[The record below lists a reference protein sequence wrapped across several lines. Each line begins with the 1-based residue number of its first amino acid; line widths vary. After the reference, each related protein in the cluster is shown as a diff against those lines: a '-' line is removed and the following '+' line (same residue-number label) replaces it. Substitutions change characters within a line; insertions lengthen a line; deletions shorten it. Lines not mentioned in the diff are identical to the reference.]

1 MEKRRKKTLART
13 LVCATSCTKLLTVVA
28 LFVPSFL
35 SFQQIFSRHSES
47 VAPASRTT
55 VMEPAPKPRSRDLVR
70 IYSIVKA
77 HRAEIRDGEAWQI
90 AETILEES
98 SKRKLDA
105 FLISA
110 VIQVE
115 SGFQHTAVSPSGARG
130 LMQIMPETGRALTRA
145 LRHEMG
151 VRPAAFRPEWLDNPF
166 VNIRLGVYY
175 LHDLK
180 KQFRDLNLALTAY
193 NFGPAEIQNRLEN
206 NLELSSEYA
215 GSVLQTYRNLK
226 SKQPSF

>member
-1 MEKRRKKTLART
+1 
-13 LVCATSCTKLLTVVA
+13 
-28 LFVPSFL
+28 
-35 SFQQIFSRHSES
+35 
-47 VAPASRTT
+47 
-55 VMEPAPKPRSRDLVR
+55 MEPAPKPRSRDLVR

-77 HRAEIRDGEAWQI
+77 HRPEIRDGEAWQI

-151 VRPAAFRPEWLDNPF
+151 VRAAAFEPEWLDNPF

-215 GSVLQTYRNLK
+215 GSVLETYRNLK
-226 SKQPSF
+226 SKKPSF

>member
-13 LVCATSCTKLLTVVA
+13 LICATSCAKLLTVVA
-28 LFVPSFL
+28 LFAPSLL
-35 SFQQIFSRHSES
+35 SFQQIFSPPEKL
-47 VAPASRTT
+47 APAARTT
-55 VMEPAPKPRSRDLVR
+55 VVEPAPKPGSRDLVR
-70 IYSIVKA
+70 VYSIVKG
-77 HRAEIRDGEAWQI
+77 HRPEIAEAEAWRI

-105 FLISA
+105 LLISA

-115 SGFQHTAVSPSGARG
+115 SGFQDSAVSPSGARG

-151 VRPAAFRPEWLDNPF
+151 VRAAAFKPEWLDNPF

-215 GSVLQTYRNLK
+215 GNVLQAYRNLK
-226 SKQPSF
+226 SKHPSF

>member
-13 LVCATSCTKLLTVVA
+13 SICAASCAKLLTVVA
-28 LFVPSFL
+28 LFAPSLL
-35 SFQQIFSRHSES
+35 SFQQIFSPPEKL
-47 VAPASRTT
+47 APAARTT
-55 VMEPAPKPRSRDLVR
+55 VVEPAPKPGSRDLVR
-70 IYSIVKA
+70 VYSIVKG
-77 HRAEIRDGEAWQI
+77 HRPEIAETEAWRI

-105 FLISA
+105 LLISA

-115 SGFQHTAVSPSGARG
+115 SGFQDSAVSPSGARG

-151 VRPAAFRPEWLDNPF
+151 VRAAAFKPEWLDNPF

-215 GSVLQTYRNLK
+215 GNVLQAYRNLK
-226 SKQPSF
+226 SNHPSF

>member
-13 LVCATSCTKLLTVVA
+13 SICATSCAKLLTVVA
-28 LFVPSFL
+28 LFAPSLL
-35 SFQQIFSRHSES
+35 SFQQIFSPPEKL
-47 VAPASRTT
+47 APAARTT
-55 VMEPAPKPRSRDLVR
+55 VVEPAPKPRSRDLVR
-70 IYSIVKA
+70 VYSIVKG
-77 HRAEIRDGEAWQI
+77 HRPEIAEAEAWRI

-105 FLISA
+105 LLISA

-115 SGFQHTAVSPSGARG
+115 SGFQDSAVSPSGARG

-151 VRPAAFRPEWLDNPF
+151 VRAAAFKPEWLDNPF

>member
-13 LVCATSCTKLLTVVA
+13 LICASSCAKLLTVVA
-28 LFVPSFL
+28 LFAPSLL
-35 SFQQIFSRHSES
+35 SFQQIFSPAEKL
-47 VAPASRTT
+47 APAARTT
-55 VMEPAPKPRSRDLVR
+55 VVEPAAKPRSRDLVR
-70 IYSIVKA
+70 VYSIVKG
-77 HRAEIRDGEAWQI
+77 HRPEIAEAEAWRI

-105 FLISA
+105 LLISA

-115 SGFQHTAVSPSGARG
+115 SGFQDSAVSPSGARG

-151 VRPAAFRPEWLDNPF
+151 VRAAAFKPEWLDNPF

-215 GSVLQTYRNLK
+215 GNVLQAYRNLK
-226 SKQPSF
+226 SKHPSF

>member
-1 MEKRRKKTLART
+1 MEKRLKKTLART
-13 LVCATSCTKLLTVVA
+13 LVCATFCTKLLTVVA
-28 LFVPSFL
+28 LFAPSYL
-35 SFQQIFSRHSES
+35 SFQQIFSRHSTS
-47 VAPASRTT
+47 VAPASGIAVT
-55 VMEPAPKPRSRDLVR
+55 ESAPKPRSRDLVR
-70 IYSIVKA
+70 IYLIVKGY
-77 HRAEIRDGEAWQI
+77 RPEIAESEAWKI

-145 LRHEMG
+145 LRHELGM
-151 VRPAAFRPEWLDNPF
+151 RAAAFKPEWLDNPF

-215 GSVLQTYRNLK
+215 GSVLQTYRTLK

>member
-13 LVCATSCTKLLTVVA
+13 LICATSCAKLLTVVA
-28 LFVPSFL
+28 LFAPSLL
-35 SFQQIFSRHSES
+35 SFQQIFSPPEKL
-47 VAPASRTT
+47 APAARTT
-55 VMEPAPKPRSRDLVR
+55 VVEPAPKPGSRDLVR
-70 IYSIVKA
+70 VYSIVKG
-77 HRAEIRDGEAWQI
+77 HRPEIAETEAWRI

-105 FLISA
+105 LLISA

-115 SGFQHTAVSPSGARG
+115 SGFQDSAVSPSGARG

-151 VRPAAFRPEWLDNPF
+151 VRAAAFKPEWLDNPF

-215 GSVLQTYRNLK
+215 GNVLQAYRNLK
-226 SKQPSF
+226 SKHPSF

>member
-13 LVCATSCTKLLTVVA
+13 LICASSCAKLLTVVA
-28 LFVPSFL
+28 LFAPSLL
-35 SFQQIFSRHSES
+35 SFQQIFSPPEKL
-47 VAPASRTT
+47 APAARTT
-55 VMEPAPKPRSRDLVR
+55 VVEPAPKPGSRDLVR
-70 IYSIVKA
+70 VYSIVKG
-77 HRAEIRDGEAWQI
+77 HRPEIAEAEAWRI

-105 FLISA
+105 LLISA

-115 SGFQHTAVSPSGARG
+115 SGFQDSAVSPSGARG

-151 VRPAAFRPEWLDNPF
+151 VRAAAFKPEWLDNPF

-215 GSVLQTYRNLK
+215 GNVLQAYRNLK
-226 SKQPSF
+226 SNHPSF

>member
-13 LVCATSCTKLLTVVA
+13 LVCATSCAKLLTVVA
-28 LFVPSFL
+28 LFAPSLL
-35 SFQQIFSRHSES
+35 SFQRIFSPPEKL
-47 VAPASRTT
+47 APAARTT
-55 VMEPAPKPRSRDLVR
+55 VAEPAPKPRSRDLVKV
-70 IYSIVKA
+70 YSIVKG
-77 HRAEIRDGEAWQI
+77 HRPEIAEPEAWRI

-105 FLISA
+105 LLISA

-115 SGFQHTAVSPSGARG
+115 SGFQDSAVSPSGARG

-151 VRPAAFRPEWLDNPF
+151 VRAAAFKPEWLDNPF

-215 GSVLQTYRNLK
+215 GNVLQAYRNLK
-226 SKQPSF
+226 SKHPSF

>member
-28 LFVPSFL
+28 LFAPSLL
-35 SFQQIFSRHSES
+35 SFQQIFSPPEKL
-47 VAPASRTT
+47 APAARTT
-55 VMEPAPKPRSRDLVR
+55 VVEPAPKPRSRDLVR
-70 IYSIVKA
+70 VYSIVKG
-77 HRAEIRDGEAWQI
+77 HRPEIAEAEAWRI

-105 FLISA
+105 LLISA

-115 SGFQHTAVSPSGARG
+115 SGFQDSAVSPSGARG

-151 VRPAAFRPEWLDNPF
+151 VRAAAFKPEWLDNPF

-215 GSVLQTYRNLK
+215 GNVLQAYRNLK
-226 SKQPSF
+226 SKHPSF

>member
-13 LVCATSCTKLLTVVA
+13 SICATSCAKLLTVVA
-28 LFVPSFL
+28 LFAPSLL
-35 SFQQIFSRHSES
+35 SFQQIFSPPEKL
-47 VAPASRTT
+47 APAARTT
-55 VMEPAPKPRSRDLVR
+55 VVEPAPKPRSRDLVR
-70 IYSIVKA
+70 VYSIVKG
-77 HRAEIRDGEAWQI
+77 HRPEIAEAEAWRI

-105 FLISA
+105 LLISA

-115 SGFQHTAVSPSGARG
+115 SGFQDSAVSPSGARG

-151 VRPAAFRPEWLDNPF
+151 VRAAAFKPEWLDNPF

-215 GSVLQTYRNLK
+215 GNVLQAYRNLI
-226 SKQPSF
+226 SKHPSF

>member
-13 LVCATSCTKLLTVVA
+13 LICATSCAKLLTVVA
-28 LFVPSFL
+28 LFAPSLL
-35 SFQQIFSRHSES
+35 SFQQIFSPPEKL
-47 VAPASRTT
+47 APAARTT
-55 VMEPAPKPRSRDLVR
+55 VVEPAPKPRSRDLVR
-70 IYSIVKA
+70 VYSIVKG
-77 HRAEIRDGEAWQI
+77 HRPEIAEAEAWRI

-105 FLISA
+105 LLISA

-115 SGFQHTAVSPSGARG
+115 SGFQDSAVSPSGARG
-130 LMQIMPETGRALTRA
+130 LMQIMPETGRALNRA

-151 VRPAAFRPEWLDNPF
+151 VRAAAFKPEWLDNPF
-166 VNIRLGVYY
+166 VKIRLGVYY
-175 LHDLK
+175 LHGLK

-193 NFGPAEIQNRLEN
+193 NFGPTEIQNRLEN

>member
-13 LVCATSCTKLLTVVA
+13 LVCVTSGAKLLTVVA
-28 LFVPSFL
+28 LFAPFFL
-35 SFQQIFSRHSES
+35 SFQQIFSRQSQS
-47 VAPASRTT
+47 VAPASSIA
-55 VMEPAPKPRSRDLVR
+55 VMEPAPKSRSRDLVR
-70 IYSIVKA
+70 IYLIVKG
-77 HRAEIRDGEAWQI
+77 HRPEIAEAEAWQI

-115 SGFQHTAVSPSGARG
+115 SGFQHTVVSPSGARG

-151 VRPAAFRPEWLDNPF
+151 VRAAAFKPEWLDNPF

-175 LHDLK
+175 LHGLK

-193 NFGPAEIQNRLEN
+193 NFGPTEIQNRLEN

>member
-13 LVCATSCTKLLTVVA
+13 SICAASCAKLLTVVA
-28 LFVPSFL
+28 LFAPSLL
-35 SFQQIFSRHSES
+35 SFQQIFSPPEKL
-47 VAPASRTT
+47 APAARTT
-55 VMEPAPKPRSRDLVR
+55 VVEPAPKPGSRDLVR
-70 IYSIVKA
+70 VYSIVKG
-77 HRAEIRDGEAWQI
+77 HRPEIAETEAWRI

-105 FLISA
+105 LLISA

-115 SGFQHTAVSPSGARG
+115 SGFQDSAVSPSGARG

-151 VRPAAFRPEWLDNPF
+151 VRAAAFKPEWLDNPF

-193 NFGPAEIQNRLEN
+193 NFGPTEIQNRVEN
-206 NLELSSEYA
+206 NLELSSEFA
-215 GSVLQTYRNLK
+215 GSVLQAYRNLK
-226 SKQPSF
+226 SIQPSF

>member
-1 MEKRRKKTLART
+1 
-13 LVCATSCTKLLTVVA
+13 
-28 LFVPSFL
+28 
-35 SFQQIFSRHSES
+35 
-47 VAPASRTT
+47 
-55 VMEPAPKPRSRDLVR
+55 MEPAPKPRSRDLVR

-77 HRAEIRDGEAWQI
+77 HRPEIRDGEAWQI

-130 LMQIMPETGRALTRA
+130 LMQIMPETGRALTRT

-151 VRPAAFRPEWLDNPF
+151 VHVDDHRRLPLDSLP
-166 VNIRLGVYY
+166 RLQPLPGCTVPHR
-175 LHDLK
+175 L
-180 KQFRDLNLALTAY
+180 QVRASTLA
-193 NFGPAEIQNRLEN
+193 
-206 NLELSSEYA
+206 
-215 GSVLQTYRNLK
+215 
-226 SKQPSF
+226 

>member
-13 LVCATSCTKLLTVVA
+13 SICATSCAKLLTVVV
-28 LFVPSFL
+28 LFAPSLL
-35 SFQQIFSRHSES
+35 SFQQIFSPPEKL
-47 VAPASRTT
+47 APAARTT
-55 VMEPAPKPRSRDLVR
+55 VVEPTPKPRSRDLVR
-70 IYSIVKA
+70 VYSIVKG
-77 HRAEIRDGEAWQI
+77 HRPEIAEAEAWRI

-105 FLISA
+105 LLISA

-115 SGFQHTAVSPSGARG
+115 SGFQDSAVSPSGARG

-151 VRPAAFRPEWLDNPF
+151 VRAAAFKPEWLDNPF

-215 GSVLQTYRNLK
+215 GNVLQAYRNLK
-226 SKQPSF
+226 SKHPSF

>member
-1 MEKRRKKTLART
+1 MEKRLKKMLART
-13 LVCATSCTKLLTVVA
+13 LVCATSCTKLFTVVA
-28 LFVPSFL
+28 LFAPCFL
-35 SFQQIFSRHSES
+35 SFQQIFSSPEKL
-47 VAPASRTT
+47 APAARTT
-55 VMEPAPKPRSRDLVR
+55 VVQRAPKPRSRDLVR
-70 IYSIVKA
+70 IYFIVKE
-77 HRAEIRDGEAWQI
+77 HRPEIAEAEAWQI

-115 SGFQHTAVSPSGARG
+115 SGFQHAAVSPSGARG

-151 VRPAAFRPEWLDNPF
+151 VRAAAFRPEWLDNPF

-193 NFGPAEIQNRLEN
+193 NFGPTEIQNRVEN
-206 NLELSSEYA
+206 NLELSSEFA
-215 GSVLQTYRNLK
+215 GSVLQAYRNLK

>member
-13 LVCATSCTKLLTVVA
+13 LICATSCAKLLTVVA
-28 LFVPSFL
+28 LFAPSLL
-35 SFQQIFSRHSES
+35 SFQQIFSPPEKL
-47 VAPASRTT
+47 APAARTT
-55 VMEPAPKPRSRDLVR
+55 VVEPAPKPRSRDLVR
-70 IYSIVKA
+70 VYSIVKG
-77 HRAEIRDGEAWQI
+77 HRPEIAEAEAWRI

-105 FLISA
+105 LLISA

-115 SGFQHTAVSPSGARG
+115 SGFQDSAVSPSGARG

-151 VRPAAFRPEWLDNPF
+151 VRAAAFKPEWLDNPF

-193 NFGPAEIQNRLEN
+193 NFGPTEIQNRVEN
-206 NLELSSEYA
+206 NLELSSEFA
-215 GSVLQTYRNLK
+215 GSVLQAYRNLK

>member
-13 LVCATSCTKLLTVVA
+13 LICATSYAKLLTVVA
-28 LFVPSFL
+28 LFAPAFL
-35 SFQQIFSRHSES
+35 SFQQIFSRHYES
-47 VAPASRTT
+47 LAPVPQTI
-55 VMEPAPKPRSRDLVR
+55 VVEPAPKPRSRDLVR
-70 IYSIVKA
+70 VYSIVKG
-77 HRAEIRDGEAWQI
+77 HRPEIAEPEAWRI

-105 FLISA
+105 LLISA

-115 SGFQHTAVSPSGARG
+115 SGFQDSAVSPSGARG

-151 VRPAAFRPEWLDNPF
+151 VRAAAFKPEWLDNPF

-215 GSVLQTYRNLK
+215 GNVLQAYRNLK
-226 SKQPSF
+226 SKHPAF

>member
-13 LVCATSCTKLLTVVA
+13 LICATSCAKLLTVVA
-28 LFVPSFL
+28 LFAPSLL
-35 SFQQIFSRHSES
+35 SFQQIFSPPEKL
-47 VAPASRTT
+47 APAARTT
-55 VMEPAPKPRSRDLVR
+55 VVEPAPKPRSRDLVR
-70 IYSIVKA
+70 VYSIVKG
-77 HRAEIRDGEAWQI
+77 HRPEIAEAEAWRI

-105 FLISA
+105 LLISA

-115 SGFQHTAVSPSGARG
+115 SGFQDSAVSPSGARG

-151 VRPAAFRPEWLDNPF
+151 VRAAAFKPEWLDNPF

-215 GSVLQTYRNLK
+215 GNVLQAYRNLK
-226 SKQPSF
+226 SNHPSF

>member
-13 LVCATSCTKLLTVVA
+13 LVCVTSGAKLLTVVA
-28 LFVPSFL
+28 LFAPFFL
-35 SFQQIFSRHSES
+35 SFQQIFSRQSQS
-47 VAPASRTT
+47 VAPASSIA

-70 IYSIVKA
+70 IYFIVKE
-77 HRAEIRDGEAWQI
+77 HRPEIAEAEAWQI

-115 SGFQHTAVSPSGARG
+115 SGFQHTVVSPSGARG

-151 VRPAAFRPEWLDNPF
+151 VRAAAFKPEWLDNPF

-175 LHDLK
+175 LHGLK

-193 NFGPAEIQNRLEN
+193 NFGPTEIQNRLEN

>member
-28 LFVPSFL
+28 LFAPSFL

-47 VAPASRTT
+47 VAPALRTT

-77 HRAEIRDGEAWQI
+77 HRPEIRDGEAWQI

-151 VRPAAFRPEWLDNPF
+151 VRDAAFKPEWLDNPF

-215 GSVLQTYRNLK
+215 GNVLQAYRNLK
-226 SKQPSF
+226 SKHPSF

>member
-13 LVCATSCTKLLTVVA
+13 LVCVTSGAKLLTVVA
-28 LFVPSFL
+28 LFALFAPFFL
-35 SFQQIFSRHSES
+35 SFQQIFSRQSQS
-47 VAPASRTT
+47 VAPASSIA

-70 IYSIVKA
+70 IYLIVKG
-77 HRAEIRDGEAWQI
+77 HRPEIAEAEAWQI

-115 SGFQHTAVSPSGARG
+115 SGFQHTVVSPSGARG

-145 LRHEMG
+145 LRHE
-151 VRPAAFRPEWLDNPF
+151 L
-166 VNIRLGVYY
+166 
-175 LHDLK
+175 
-180 KQFRDLNLALTAY
+180 
-193 NFGPAEIQNRLEN
+193 
-206 NLELSSEYA
+206 
-215 GSVLQTYRNLK
+215 
-226 SKQPSF
+226 

>member
-13 LVCATSCTKLLTVVA
+13 SICATSCAKLLTVVA
-28 LFVPSFL
+28 LFAPSLL
-35 SFQQIFSRHSES
+35 SFQQIFSPPEKL
-47 VAPASRTT
+47 APAARTT
-55 VMEPAPKPRSRDLVR
+55 VVEPAPKPGSRDLVR
-70 IYSIVKA
+70 VYSIVKG
-77 HRAEIRDGEAWQI
+77 HRPEIAEAEAWRI

-105 FLISA
+105 LLISA

-115 SGFQHTAVSPSGARG
+115 SGFQDSAVSPSGARG

-151 VRPAAFRPEWLDNPF
+151 VRAAAFKPEWLDNPF

>member
-13 LVCATSCTKLLTVVA
+13 LICATSCAKLLTVVA
-28 LFVPSFL
+28 LFAPSLL
-35 SFQQIFSRHSES
+35 SFQQIFSPPEKL
-47 VAPASRTT
+47 APAARTT
-55 VMEPAPKPRSRDLVR
+55 VVEPAPKPRSRDLVR
-70 IYSIVKA
+70 VYSIVKG
-77 HRAEIRDGEAWQI
+77 HRPEIAETEAWRI

-105 FLISA
+105 LLISA

-115 SGFQHTAVSPSGARG
+115 SGFQDSAVSPSGARG

-151 VRPAAFRPEWLDNPF
+151 VRAAAFKPEWLDNPF

-215 GSVLQTYRNLK
+215 GNVLQAYRNLK
-226 SKQPSF
+226 SKHPSF

>member
-1 MEKRRKKTLART
+1 
-13 LVCATSCTKLLTVVA
+13 
-28 LFVPSFL
+28 
-35 SFQQIFSRHSES
+35 
-47 VAPASRTT
+47 
-55 VMEPAPKPRSRDLVR
+55 MEPAPKPRSRDLVR

-77 HRAEIRDGEAWQI
+77 HRPEIRDGEAWQI

-151 VRPAAFRPEWLDNPF
+151 VHAAAFKPEWLDNPF

-193 NFGPAEIQNRLEN
+193 NFGPTDIQNRVEN
-206 NLELSSEYA
+206 NLELSSEFA
-215 GSVLQTYRNLK
+215 GSVLQAYRNLK

>member
-13 LVCATSCTKLLTVVA
+13 LICATSCAKLLTVVA
-28 LFVPSFL
+28 LFAPSLL
-35 SFQQIFSRHSES
+35 SFQQIFSPPEKL
-47 VAPASRTT
+47 APAARTT
-55 VMEPAPKPRSRDLVR
+55 VVEPAPKPRSRDLVR
-70 IYSIVKA
+70 VYSIVKG
-77 HRAEIRDGEAWQI
+77 HRPEIAEAEAWRI

-105 FLISA
+105 LLISA

-115 SGFQHTAVSPSGARG
+115 SGFQDSAVSPSGARG

-151 VRPAAFRPEWLDNPF
+151 VRAAAFKPEWLDNPF

-215 GSVLQTYRNLK
+215 GNVLQAYRNLK
-226 SKQPSF
+226 SKHPSF

>member
-1 MEKRRKKTLART
+1 MEKRPKKTLART
-13 LVCATSCTKLLTVVA
+13 LVCAGFCTKLLTVVA
-28 LFVPSFL
+28 LFVPSLL
-35 SFQQIFSRHSES
+35 SFQQIFSRQPEN
-47 VAPASRTT
+47 PSRTT
-55 VMEPAPKPRSRDLVR
+55 LVEPAPKPRSRDLVR

-77 HRAEIRDGEAWQI
+77 HRPEIRDGEAWQI

-115 SGFQHTAVSPSGARG
+115 SRFQHTAVSPSGARG

-151 VRPAAFRPEWLDNPF
+151 VRAAAFKPEWLDNPF

-193 NFGPAEIQNRLEN
+193 NFGPTEIQNRVEN
-206 NLELSSEYA
+206 NLELSSEFA
-215 GSVLQTYRNLK
+215 GNVLQAYRNLK

>member
-13 LVCATSCTKLLTVVA
+13 LICATSCAKLLTVVA
-28 LFVPSFL
+28 LFAPSLL
-35 SFQQIFSRHSES
+35 SFQQIFSPPEKL
-47 VAPASRTT
+47 APAARTT
-55 VMEPAPKPRSRDLVR
+55 VVEPAPKPGSRDLVR
-70 IYSIVKA
+70 VYSIVKG
-77 HRAEIRDGEAWQI
+77 HRPEIAETEAWRI

-105 FLISA
+105 LLISA
-110 VIQVE
+110 VIPVE
-115 SGFQHTAVSPSGARG
+115 SGFQDSAVSPSGARG

-151 VRPAAFRPEWLDNPF
+151 VRAAAFKPEWLDNPF

-215 GSVLQTYRNLK
+215 GNVLQAYRNLK
-226 SKQPSF
+226 SKHPSF

>member
-13 LVCATSCTKLLTVVA
+13 LICATSCAKLLTVVA
-28 LFVPSFL
+28 LFAPSLL
-35 SFQQIFSRHSES
+35 SFQQIFSPPEKL
-47 VAPASRTT
+47 APAARTT
-55 VMEPAPKPRSRDLVR
+55 VVEPAPKPRSRDLVR
-70 IYSIVKA
+70 VYSIVKG
-77 HRAEIRDGEAWQI
+77 HRPEIAEAEAWRI

-105 FLISA
+105 LLISA

-115 SGFQHTAVSPSGARG
+115 SGFQDSAVSPSGARG

-151 VRPAAFRPEWLDNPF
+151 VRAAAFKPEWLDNPF

-215 GSVLQTYRNLK
+215 GNVLQAYRNLK
-226 SKQPSF
+226 STHPSF

>member
-13 LVCATSCTKLLTVVA
+13 LICATSCAKLLTVVA
-28 LFVPSFL
+28 LFAPSLL
-35 SFQQIFSRHSES
+35 SFQQIFSPPEKL
-47 VAPASRTT
+47 APAARTT
-55 VMEPAPKPRSRDLVR
+55 VVEPAPKPRSRDLVR
-70 IYSIVKA
+70 VYSIVKG
-77 HRAEIRDGEAWQI
+77 HRPEIAETEAWRI

-105 FLISA
+105 LLISA

-115 SGFQHTAVSPSGARG
+115 SGFQDSAVSPSGARG

-151 VRPAAFRPEWLDNPF
+151 VRAAAFKPEWLDNPF

-215 GSVLQTYRNLK
+215 GNVLQAYRNLK
-226 SKQPSF
+226 SNHPSF